1 MSTRRLAA
9 IMFTDI
15 VGYTAMMQENEAHAV
30 SVRQRHR
37 EVFERLHEQYQGTIL
52 QYYGDGTLSIF
63 DSAVA
68 ATQCAID
75 MQLAFQEEP
84 PVPLRIGIHTGDIIY
99 SEQEA
104 IGDGVNVAARVE
116 SIASAGSVMVSGQ
129 VAKYLNNQSDIPLL
143 SMGHFAFKNVQEELE
158 VFAVDRE
165 GLDVPN
171 PKAITGK
178 FSKHRAPNAKS
189 GLAKVPIWARYLGG
203 FALFLI
209 LAPIIYFPLYRTFS
223 GSAANQDNLAL
234 QNLPA
239 VSYEDQKRFY
249 VSSFDN
255 MGTDTT
261 TDWLSLGIPYALEM
275 DWDQDPHVL
284 SIYPEGMEPAPMNSE
299 LEAAQNYKC
308 DYLLRG
314 NYEQKSDGYG
324 IEISL
329 YEVPNGQLFK
339 QMSFWGEDF
348 FSLLDTVSL
357 ETKKVLGVTEAELRT
372 ARDLPMRQIL
382 TNSIPAYRTLC
393 QSYEGYL
400 KQDYSKIGLYEKQAV
415 GMDSSFAWAALMTAT
430 TAYSFLQ
437 SDEMAKKYI
446 DLAMKHRKRL
456 PEVFDAKVRQLNYR
470 IADEPEKALE
480 LSKLLVELH
489 PGNFSYRQN
498 LINDYYSQDQFGA
511 VMEQIEILQSLRED
525 PCELFYLEGNTLLRM
540 GEIKKGIERTL
551 SCQRSYPN
559 NASLAQTLG
568 ELYLADEQYEKA
580 RQSFQ
585 RAELLESSYLDWD
598 KLEPHLS
605 YMQDSI
611 DRKDLP
617 DLYEN
622 LVARYYHN
630 RSTLFYFDV
639 NTNGQLLFING
650 PRQQKYPYYPVGGNR
665 FVAT

>member
-1 MSTRRLAA
+1 
-9 IMFTDI
+9 
-15 VGYTAMMQENEAHAV
+15 
-30 SVRQRHR
+30 
-37 EVFERLHEQYQGTIL
+37 
-52 QYYGDGTLSIF
+52 
-63 DSAVA
+63 
-68 ATQCAID
+68 
-75 MQLAFQEEP
+75 
-84 PVPLRIGIHTGDIIY
+84 
-99 SEQEA
+99 
-104 IGDGVNVAARVE
+104 
-116 SIASAGSVMVSGQ
+116 
-129 VAKYLNNQSDIPLL
+129 
-143 SMGHFAFKNVQEELE
+143 
-158 VFAVDRE
+158 
-165 GLDVPN
+165 
-171 PKAITGK
+171 
-178 FSKHRAPNAKS
+178 
-189 GLAKVPIWARYLGG
+189 
-203 FALFLI
+203 
-209 LAPIIYFPLYRTFS
+209 
-223 GSAANQDNLAL
+223 
-234 QNLPA
+234 
-239 VSYEDQKRFY
+239 
-249 VSSFDN
+249 
-255 MGTDTT
+255 
-261 TDWLSLGIPYALEM
+261 
-275 DWDQDPHVL
+275 
-284 SIYPEGMEPAPMNSE
+284 
-299 LEAAQNYKC
+299 
-308 DYLLRG
+308 
-314 NYEQKSDGYG
+314 
-324 IEISL
+324 
-329 YEVPNGQLFK
+329 
-339 QMSFWGEDF
+339 DF

-665 FVAT
+665 FVATTGHEATFYFDESGKPSSVDAKEPSGRSYTLRFVPKKLDEARLSLIQRDVAAAESAFGEITETDKKGWVYESIKSILRGAASRNARIDL